1 MTGGGL
7 AVAPAA
13 LWSGLAW
20 GAFVLGLALSA
31 GVLVR
36 WGWLPFVP
44 ALLALA
50 VMVVLGIVLGGGR
63 VGLVAGRPSLR
74 LASFLPAREA
84 WLPLSLPLFL
94 LAAGRLDW
102 SLVAGALSSAGPP
115 LGVIFVFSLLARAL
129 ERSGCFSYLAAWLL
143 LFSRGS
149 PRRLL
154 LGAYLLSA
162 AVSLVTSNDV
172 VILTLTPLFLG
183 MAAGARLRDVR
194 QFMVVGLFI
203 PANLASMGMA
213 LGSPT
218 NLILALELGL
228 DFGEYF
234 SLMAG
239 PLAVCLVVSF
249 ALVWL
254 ASRRSRSLSAWP
266 GVAPGTAPSFRL
278 RCGVWFV
285 IFLLAVAAYGVAL
298 SGGFSVW
305 WVSAL
310 AFPAALVALSFGDWG
325 LSSGPGGMRLSRVSS
340 LRSALAALPWSV
352 AVFACCLFLAVGALA
367 REVDFPALYAGLASG
382 APVVDFLAALFGSAL
397 LVNLVNDLPAAAF
410 LVELFPPGGSGVQ
423 LPAALVALNL
433 GVVLTPAGSLAGLLW
448 LSLCRRGGA
457 ELGLAVPGAW
467 DLFKHGAL
475 HFLAAAVVL
484 TLLVW
489 LLA

>member
-44 ALLALA
+44 VLLALA

-102 SLVAGALSSAGPP
+102 SLSSAGPP

-172 VILTLTPLFLG
+172 VILTLTPLVPG
-183 MAAGARLRDVR
+183 CGRAGARLRDVR
-194 QFMVVGLFI
+194 QFNGGGPVHSGQSGVHGPGVGQSYQLDSF
-203 PANLASMGMA
+203 PGAG
-213 LGSPT
+213 
-218 NLILALELGL
+218 LGL
-228 DFGEYF
+228 
-234 SLMAG
+234 
-239 PLAVCLVVSF
+239 
-249 ALVWL
+249 
-254 ASRRSRSLSAWP
+254 RR
-266 GVAPGTAPSFRL
+266 
-278 RCGVWFV
+278 
-285 IFLLAVAAYGVAL
+285 
-298 SGGFSVW
+298 
-305 WVSAL
+305 
-310 AFPAALVALSFGDWG
+310 
-325 LSSGPGGMRLSRVSS
+325 
-340 LRSALAALPWSV
+340 
-352 AVFACCLFLAVGALA
+352 VF
-367 REVDFPALYAGLASG
+367 
-382 APVVDFLAALFGSAL
+382 
-397 LVNLVNDLPAAAF
+397 
-410 LVELFPPGGSGVQ
+410 
-423 LPAALVALNL
+423 
-433 GVVLTPAGSLAGLLW
+433 
-448 LSLCRRGGA
+448 
-457 ELGLAVPGAW
+457 
-467 DLFKHGAL
+467 
-475 HFLAAAVVL
+475 
-484 TLLVW
+484 
-489 LLA
+489 